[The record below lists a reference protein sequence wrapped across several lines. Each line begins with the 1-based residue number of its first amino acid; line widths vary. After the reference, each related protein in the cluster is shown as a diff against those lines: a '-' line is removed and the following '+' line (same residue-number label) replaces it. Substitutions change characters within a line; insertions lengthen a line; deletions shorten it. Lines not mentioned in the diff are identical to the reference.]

1 MRRYF
6 DRASFWMVLGTVL
19 LTGTAQA
26 LNSGFSYYI
35 WLYQS
40 GAFGNDFA
48 SGLSDATAQW
58 NYTIWQWLLPS
69 LCVAWALFVVYR
81 KKDILYYTLPLVLIV
96 LLGNGV
102 EEGIVWIFQQYFHGQ
117 RTGLFYTSQSCFLPQ
132 GMTVWGWLLGAL
144 LCLWARRAK
153 PKEAGRR
160 WRDLAP
166 FAAVCIGYWAICS
179 ALLIWLPRAERSSPA
194 PLFAE
199 WFLQLGLPV
208 LHVLLLCFL
217 AWYKRVDPLWVG
229 AAFLLSA
236 ALPLLLFRG
245 AEAELLRTSL
255 ENAMPPLLTGLAML
269 AWMCRRPV
277 AAWWGAGL
285 LALLLLFWPVSLW
298 GMEKISARAANWII
312 FWLRPWGPFVAVA
325 LYFVVVYGSPW
336 RKTGNREKRQGET
349 ALSPIPR
356 KNFEKDIDK

>member
-96 LLGNGV
+96 LLGNEV
-102 EEGIVWIFQQYFHGQ
+102 EEGIVWIFQRYFHGQ
-117 RTGLFYTSQSCFLPQ
+117 RTGLFYTSQSFFLPQ

-245 AEAELLRTSL
+245 GGSRAFADQFGKRHASPVDRPCHAGLDVPAACGRLVGRRASGSAASVL
-255 ENAMPPLLTGLAML
+255 AGLAVGDGEDQ
-269 AWMCRRPV
+269 RP
-277 AAWWGAGL
+277 GGQLDHL
-285 LALLLLFWPVSLW
+285 LAAPLGALCGSGSLLCCRVWIAL
-298 GMEKISARAANWII
+298 EK
-312 FWLRPWGPFVAVA
+312 
-325 LYFVVVYGSPW
+325 
-336 RKTGNREKRQGET
+336 NREPGEK
-349 ALSPIPR
+349 AG
-356 KNFEKDIDK
+356 

>member
-117 RTGLFYTSQSCFLPQ
+117 RTGLFYTSQSFFLPQ

-245 AEAELLRTSL
+245 AEAEAFADQFGKRHASPVDRPCHAGLDVPAACGRLVGRRASGSAASVL
-255 ENAMPPLLTGLAML
+255 AGLAVGDGEDQ
-269 AWMCRRPV
+269 RP
-277 AAWWGAGL
+277 GGQLDHL
-285 LALLLLFWPVSLW
+285 LAAPLGALCGSGSLLCCRVWIAL
-298 GMEKISARAANWII
+298 EK
-312 FWLRPWGPFVAVA
+312 
-325 LYFVVVYGSPW
+325 
-336 RKTGNREKRQGET
+336 NREPGEK
-349 ALSPIPR
+349 AG
-356 KNFEKDIDK
+356 

>member
-117 RTGLFYTSQSCFLPQ
+117 RTGLFYTSQSFFLPQ

-144 LCLWARRAK
+144 LCLWARRAS
-153 PKEAGRR
+153 G
-160 WRDLAP
+160 
-166 FAAVCIGYWAICS
+166 
-179 ALLIWLPRAERSSPA
+179 
-194 PLFAE
+194 
-199 WFLQLGLPV
+199 
-208 LHVLLLCFL
+208 
-217 AWYKRVDPLWVG
+217 
-229 AAFLLSA
+229 SA
-236 ALPLLLFRG
+236 ASVL
-245 AEAELLRTSL
+245 A
-255 ENAMPPLLTGLAML
+255 GLAVGEGEEIGR
-269 AWMCRRPV
+269 AWCRGRV
-277 AAWWGAGL
+277 
-285 LALLLLFWPVSLW
+285 
-298 GMEKISARAANWII
+298 
-312 FWLRPWGPFVAVA
+312 
-325 LYFVVVYGSPW
+325 
-336 RKTGNREKRQGET
+336 
-349 ALSPIPR
+349 
-356 KNFEKDIDK
+356 

>member
-102 EEGIVWIFQQYFHGQ
+102 EEGIVWIFQRYFHGQ
-117 RTGLFYTSQSCFLPQ
+117 RTGLFYTSQSFFLPQ

-245 AEAELLRTSL
+245 GGSRAFADQFGKRHASPVDRPCHAGLDVPAACGRLVGRRASGSAASVL
-255 ENAMPPLLTGLAML
+255 AGLAVGDGEDQ
-269 AWMCRRPV
+269 RP
-277 AAWWGAGL
+277 GGQLDHL
-285 LALLLLFWPVSLW
+285 LAAPLGALCGSGSLLCCRVWIAL
-298 GMEKISARAANWII
+298 EK
-312 FWLRPWGPFVAVA
+312 
-325 LYFVVVYGSPW
+325 
-336 RKTGNREKRQGET
+336 NREPGEK
-349 ALSPIPR
+349 AG
-356 KNFEKDIDK
+356 

>member
-117 RTGLFYTSQSCFLPQ
+117 RTGLFYTSQSFFLPQ

-199 WFLQLGLPV
+199 WFLQLAAGAAGAPCTVALFFGLVQTSGSSLGRSGVPALRRSAIAPFPGGGSRAFADQFGKRHASPV
-208 LHVLLLCFL
+208 DRPCHAGLDVPAACGRLVGRRASGSAASVLAGLAVGDGEDQRPGGQLDHLLAAPLGALCGSGSLLCC
-217 AWYKRVDPLWVG
+217 RVWI
-229 AAFLLSA
+229 
-236 ALPLLLFRG
+236 AL
-245 AEAELLRTSL
+245 
-255 ENAMPPLLTGLAML
+255 
-269 AWMCRRPV
+269 
-277 AAWWGAGL
+277 
-285 LALLLLFWPVSLW
+285 
-298 GMEKISARAANWII
+298 EK
-312 FWLRPWGPFVAVA
+312 
-325 LYFVVVYGSPW
+325 
-336 RKTGNREKRQGET
+336 NREPGEK
-349 ALSPIPR
+349 AG
-356 KNFEKDIDK
+356 

>member
-117 RTGLFYTSQSCFLPQ
+117 RTGLFYTSQSFFLPQ

-245 AEAELLRTSL
+245 GGSRAFADQFGKRHASPVDRPCHAGLDVPAACGRLVGRRASGSAASVL
-255 ENAMPPLLTGLAML
+255 AGLAVGDGEDQ
-269 AWMCRRPV
+269 RP
-277 AAWWGAGL
+277 GGQLDHL
-285 LALLLLFWPVSLW
+285 LAAPLGALCGSGSLLCCRVWIAL
-298 GMEKISARAANWII
+298 EK
-312 FWLRPWGPFVAVA
+312 
-325 LYFVVVYGSPW
+325 
-336 RKTGNREKRQGET
+336 NREPGEK
-349 ALSPIPR
+349 AG
-356 KNFEKDIDK
+356 